1 MKANDMSHP
10 RAPMAAILA
19 VMALALAG
27 CSTVADYGC
36 NALAYATPGAVDPRY
51 AGFEEDGH
59 RVPAIP
65 DRYLGEDMTRREVAY
80 SGPEAP
86 GTIVVQPSA
95 HVLYLV
101 LEGGKAMRYRV
112 GVGKAGFAFTG
123 RATVARKADWPRWT
137 PTSNMLRREPDR
149 FVPYAGGLPGG
160 VGNPLGARALYLYR
174 GGRDTYYRIH
184 GTNDPSSIGHSVS
197 SGCIRMFNQDV
208 VDLESR
214 VAPGA
219 QVIVKPAG
227 ASV

>member
-1 MKANDMSHP
+1 MKANEMSHTRVP
-10 RAPMAAILA
+10 TVAALS

-27 CSTVADYGC
+27 CSTVAGHGRT
-36 NALAYATPGAVDPRY
+36 ALGYVTPGPLDARY

-65 DRYLGEDMTRREVAY
+65 DRYLGKDMTRREVAY
-80 SGPEAP
+80 FGPEAP
-86 GTIVVQPSA
+86 GTIIVEPLSHA
-95 HVLYLV
+95 LYLV

-123 RATVARKADWPRWT
+123 RATVARKADWPGWT
-137 PTSNMLRREPDR
+137 PTANMLRREPER
-149 FVPYAGGLPGG
+149 FGPYAGGLAGG

-184 GTNDPSSIGHSVS
+184 GTNDPSSIGNSVS

-208 VDLESR
+208 VDLERR

-219 QVIVKPAG
+219 QVVVRAAG
-227 ASV
+227 ASA

>member
-1 MKANDMSHP
+1 MKANDMSP
-10 RAPMAAILA
+10 SRVPTAAVLA
-19 VMALALAG
+19 IMALALAG
-27 CSTVADYGC
+27 CSTVASPVRT
-36 NALAYATPGAVDPRY
+36 ALAYATPGPLDARY

-80 SGPEAP
+80 FGPEAP
-86 GTIVVQPSA
+86 GTIIVEPSA

-137 PTSNMLRREPDR
+137 PTSNMLRREPKR
-149 FVPYAGGLPGG
+149 FGPYAGGLPGG

-208 VDLESR
+208 VDLERR

-219 QVIVKPAG
+219 QVIVRAAG